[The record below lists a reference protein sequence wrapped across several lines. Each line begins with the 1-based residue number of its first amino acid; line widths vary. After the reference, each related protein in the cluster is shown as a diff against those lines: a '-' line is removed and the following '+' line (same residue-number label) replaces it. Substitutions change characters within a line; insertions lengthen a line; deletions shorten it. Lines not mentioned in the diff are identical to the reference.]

1 MQTCAMKKNDSAQV
15 SYRGNIWLTLVD
27 WIPTSKSKYVVKKKK
42 LGGHEEKEISH
53 KISKLKPF
61 IFV

>member
-1 MQTCAMKKNDSAQV
+1 MTYIGGLNPNIQV
-15 SYRGNIWLTLVD
+15 KICSQ
-27 WIPTSKSKYVVKKKK
+27 KKK